1 MREHPR
7 GRIRRG
13 AALIGALLAAGTA
26 PPAVGQEG
34 DPSAVPLENLLKI
47 PDTVPVQSAVVRRG
61 GSTRPEWQERFEK
74 ALDEQDRAK
83 LALEEVR
90 GQLEDLSTGEAWK
103 MTAPGLGG
111 GAQAPTES
119 SLDYRLS
126 RELRRRREEVER
138 TERRLKELEIQ
149 ANLAGVPEDWR
160 RSDEA
165 SAGHPGDS

>member
-13 AALIGALLAAGTA
+13 AALIGALLAAVVA

-47 PDTVPVQSAVVRRG
+47 PDTVPVQSVVARRG

-74 ALDEQDRAK
+74 ARDEQDRAK
-83 LALEEVR
+83 VALEEVR
-90 GQLEDLSTGEAWK
+90 GQLEELSTGEAWK

-126 RELRRRREEVER
+126 RELRRQREEVER

-165 SAGHPGDS
+165 SAGHPGGS